1 MSVPGVQLIVLA
13 VLLVLLAGLLA
24 AAEAAVQRLS
34 RNRAAEL
41 SDEGRRGADTLVRVL
56 EDPAGTL
63 SVSTFVRVFAETGA
77 AVCVTVALID
87 WTDQWWQGALAAA
100 AIMSMLSFALVGVGP
115 RTLGQQ
121 NPEAVGLLTAPV
133 LGFLRRVLG
142 PLARLFVLIG
152 NALTPGRGYRD
163 GPFASEAELRELV
176 DIAQESELIE
186 AGEREMIHSV
196 FELGDTVVREV
207 MVPRT
212 AVVAIERGTVLRM
225 AMSLFLRSGF
235 SRVPVVGDGLDD
247 VLGVVYLKDVA
258 RRLHEK
264 PAAGRS
270 EKVEAV
276 MREALFVPD
285 SKPVDDLLRQ
295 MQRDAGHVAIVVD
308 EYGGTAGLVT
318 LEDLVEEVIG
328 EIADEYDVDVREVEE
343 LGQDQYRVRARLH
356 VEELG
361 DLFGTRLHD
370 EEVDTVGGLMA
381 KELGR
386 VPIAGSEVTV
396 SGLRL
401 TADRFEGR
409 RNQLATVLVCRES
422 APEGV
427 AETEES
433 RQTMKRASDG

>member
-1 MSVPGVQLIVLA
+1 VSVPAVPLIVVA
-13 VLLVLLAGLLA
+13 VVLMVLAGCLA
-24 AAEAAVQRLS
+24 AGEAAIQRLS
-34 RNRAAEL
+34 RARVLEL
-41 SDEGRRGADTLVRVL
+41 REEGRRGAAPLVRAV
-56 EDPAGTL
+56 EDSAATL
-63 SVSTFVRVFAETGA
+63 SVSTFLRVFAETGA
-77 AVCVTVALID
+77 AVCVTIVLVAQ
-87 WTDQWWQGALAAA
+87 TDVWWQAALTAA
-100 AIMSMLSFALVGVGP
+100 AIMSAMSFALVGVGP

-121 NPEAVGLLTAPV
+121 HAEAVGLFVAPV
-133 LGFLRRVLG
+133 LLAARRVLG
-142 PLARLFVLIG
+142 PLARLLVLVG

-196 FELGDTVVREV
+196 FELGDTMVREV

-212 AVVAIERGTVLRM
+212 EVVAIERGTSLRA
-225 AMSLFLRSGF
+225 AMSVFLRSGF
-235 SRVPVVGDGLDD
+235 SRIPVVGDGLDD
-247 VLGVVYLKDVA
+247 VLGVIYLKDLA

-308 EYGGTAGLVT
+308 EYGGTAGMVT

-343 LGQDQYRVRARLH
+343 LGPDQYRVRARLH

-361 DLFGTRLHD
+361 ELFGTRLHD

-396 SGLRL
+396 SGLTL

-427 AETEES
+427 ADAEES